1 MKAILFAVLA
11 GVCWGVGELF
21 SKSVLQT
28 GKVGPITV
36 AAVRAAVALP
46 ALWIAYYWAVHIAK
60 LEPSDWHKA
69 GTGTMLKLILGTGL
83 IAGSLALIF
92 FYAALNFGEISVV
105 KPIAFA
111 LAPALAFVLAVPL
124 FGEAI
129 TAKKVVGLVL
139 IVAGVVLLSSRSAK
153 PAAPTAPSNQPEMSG
168 ISPK

>member
-21 SKSVLQT
+21 SKSVLHT

-36 AAVRAAVALP
+36 AAVRSAVALP
-46 ALWIAYYWAVHIAK
+46 VLWMAYYWAVHIAK
-60 LEPSDWHKA
+60 LEPADWHRA
-69 GTGTMLKLILGTGL
+69 GTGTMLKLSLGTGL

-111 LAPALAFVLAVPL
+111 LAPALAFVLAVPI
-124 FGEAI
+124 FHEAL
-129 TAKKVVGLVL
+129 TAKKVAGLVL
-139 IVAGVVLLSSRSAK
+139 IVAGVVLLSSRSGK
-153 PAAPTAPSNQPEMSG
+153 PAGVPPTSAAPEIGG

>member
-11 GVCWGVGELF
+11 GLCWGVGELF
-21 SKSVLQT
+21 SKSVLHT
-28 GKVGPITV
+28 GRVGPITV

-60 LEPSDWHKA
+60 IEPSDWTKA
-69 GTGTMLKLILGTGL
+69 GTGTLLKLILGTGL

-111 LAPALAFVLAVPL
+111 LAPAIAFALAVPIFHEQL
-124 FGEAI
+124 
-129 TAKKVVGLVL
+129 TARKIAGLAL
-139 IVAGVVLLSSRSAK
+139 IIAGVVLLSGRSGK
-153 PAAPTAPSNQPEMSG
+153 PAAPAHEPTNAGMNAL
-168 ISPK
+168 SPK

>member
-21 SKSVLQT
+21 SKSVLHT
-28 GKVGPITV
+28 GKIGPITV

-111 LAPALAFVLAVPL
+111 LAPALAFVLAVPI
-124 FGEAI
+124 FGEAL
-129 TAKKVVGLVL
+129 TAKKVLGLVL
-139 IVAGVVLLSSRSAK
+139 IVVGVVLLSSRSAAAK
-153 PAAPTAPSNQPEMSG
+153 SPALDRIQTDGDPLSR
-168 ISPK
+168 

>member
-21 SKSVLQT
+21 SKSVLHT
-28 GKVGPITV
+28 GKIGPITV

-46 ALWIAYYWAVHIAK
+46 ALWIAYYWAVHVAK
-60 LEPSDWHKA
+60 IEPADWTRA
-69 GTGTMLKLILGTGL
+69 GTGTLVKLVLGTGL
-83 IAGSLALIF
+83 VAGSLALIF

-111 LAPALAFVLAVPL
+111 LAPALAFALAVPL

-129 TAKKVVGLVL
+129 TAKKLLGVAL
-139 IVAGVVLLSSRSAK
+139 IVVGVVLLSSRSVKSTAHSPG
-153 PAAPTAPSNQPEMSG
+153 PAPLSTQQND
-168 ISPK
+168 

>member
-21 SKSVLQT
+21 SKSVLST

-60 LEPSDWHKA
+60 IEPTGWHRA

-105 KPIAFA
+105 KPISFA
-111 LAPALAFVLAVPL
+111 LAPALAFALAVPL
-124 FGEAI
+124 FGESV
-129 TAKKVVGLVL
+129 TPKKLIGVAL
-139 IVAGVVLLSSRSAK
+139 IVVGVVLLSSKSVKVAS
-153 PAAPTAPSNQPEMSG
+153 PAPATEESPVGAAPR
-168 ISPK
+168 

>member
-1 MKAILFAVLA
+1 M
-11 GVCWGVGELF
+11 F
-21 SKSVLQT
+21 SKSVLST

-60 LEPSDWHKA
+60 IEPTGWHRA

-105 KPIAFA
+105 KPISFA
-111 LAPALAFVLAVPL
+111 LAPALAFALAVPL
-124 FGEAI
+124 FGESV
-129 TAKKVVGLVL
+129 TPKKLIGVAL
-139 IVAGVVLLSSRSAK
+139 IVVGVVLLSSKAAGTAK
-153 PAAPTAPSNQPEMSG
+153 PLQTESESTPEAK
-168 ISPK
+168 P